1 MRHPMIQNQT
11 GAISKELE
19 HGRADRQEKS
29 QPTKNQSKR
38 TAPKAQHIQGG
49 RERNP
54 GKPL

>member
-11 GAISKELE
+11 GVISKVLE

>member
-11 GAISKELE
+11 KTISKELK

-29 QPTKNQSKR
+29 QPTKNQPKR
-38 TAPKAQHIQGG
+38 TALKAQHLQGG
-49 RERNP
+49 REGNP